1 MDCFHIKSVF
11 CIGRRSCFLV
21 YVVDIDD
28 DFGVKVG
35 RYSCRADKESGGKA
49 KYNANQNNYIKNIA

>member
-1 MDCFHIKSVF
+1 MDCFHINSVICF
-11 CIGRRSCFLV
+11 GRRSCFSV
-21 YVVDIDD
+21 CTVDIDD

-49 KYNANQNNYIKNIA
+49 KSNTNQNILKKIV